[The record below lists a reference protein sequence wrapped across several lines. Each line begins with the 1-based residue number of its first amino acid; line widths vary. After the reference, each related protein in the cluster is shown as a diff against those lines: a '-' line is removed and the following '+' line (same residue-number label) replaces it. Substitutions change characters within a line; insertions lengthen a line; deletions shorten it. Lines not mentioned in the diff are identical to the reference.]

1 MRPRLPVLAALAA
14 LALLPACAPTLVW
27 HKEGADDEDLR
38 QAQRRCSREVQD
50 YGFALERGRSGDEPA
65 SADRA
70 SGSAGG
76 TLYRDCM
83 ERQGWR
89 RYRDQPRG

>member
-1 MRPRLPVLAALAA
+1 MRSRLPALAAA
-14 LALLPACAPTLVW
+14 LALLASCAPTLVW

-38 QAQRRCSREVQD
+38 QAQRLCTRQVQS
-50 YGFALERGRSGDEPA
+50 YGFALDRGRGADEPMSGERGAA
-65 SADRA
+65 SA
-70 SGSAGG
+70 SG